1 MSSMKIRFDDRKF
14 KRELQKRIEDITYN
28 NIVEEVR
35 EKGELFVLLQLEEEV
50 LSIILDKY
58 DGNSNMSVSGT
69 YDEFPPY
76 MRFSIRK
83 SIERLK
89 ISGYLA
95 SNISS
100 LSGWSVILS
109 PDGLSYFEKKGMRK
123 ELFEELPS
131 NAKELLGELI
141 KREMEEGELDELLRN
156 KIKEDRTDKIVRG
169 IIGTLRYNGLLNVH
183 WADNTVYY
191 AELTNAGRTYFERE
205 KKYMEQIE
213 KMSKPSVNIGNL
225 TNTGV
230 FNMGNITDSSITIN
244 NSMEQ
249 LEKEIEEKGNEDKE
263 ELKRILEEVK
273 DYIDNINTTKSISK
287 NTGLFKRIGNH
298 FNKHQ
303 WFYSQVVGL
312 LGQTLLLGMGNQ
324 I

>member
-1 MSSMKIRFDDRKF
+1 M
-14 KRELQKRIEDITYN
+14 LQK
-28 NIVEEVR
+28 
-35 EKGELFVLLQLEEEV
+35 LEEEV
-50 LSIILDKY
+50 LLIILERY
-58 DGNSNMSVSGT
+58 DGNSN
-69 YDEFPPY
+69 
-76 MRFSIRK
+76 RH
-83 SIERLK
+83 
-89 ISGYLA
+89 ISGYYSEFPEYMNFSIKDSIHKLKCLGYLA
-95 SNISS
+95 CN
-100 LSGWSVILS
+100 LSTLSRWEVILS

-123 ELFEELPS
+123 ELFEELPR
-131 NAKELLGELI
+131 NAKELLEELI
-141 KREMEEGELDELLRN
+141 KREIEDGELDELLRN
-156 KIKEDRTDKIVRG
+156 KIEEDRTDKIVRG

-225 TNTGV
+225 TNTGI

-263 ELKRILEEVK
+263 ELKQILEEVK
-273 DYIDNINTTKSISK
+273 DYIDNINATKSIPK

-312 LGQTLLLGMGNQ
+312 LGQALLLGMGNQ